1 MADDEKRTASRHHLL
16 LLAELQVE
24 GEANFHQ
31 VKVRDLSESGMRA
44 QGDLILARGT
54 SVKVRFKQLGTIS
67 GEIAWSEDM
76 MFGVRF
82 DLPID
87 PMMARPQVSGSY
99 APAVARIIAKRI
111 L

>member
-1 MADDEKRTASRHHLL
+1 MGDDEKRTASRHRLL

-24 GEANFHQ
+24 GEADFHP

-44 QGDLILARGT
+44 QGGFVLARGA

-67 GEIAWSEDM
+67 GKIAWSEDT

-99 APAVARIIAKRI
+99 APAVAHTLAKRI

>member
-1 MADDEKRTASRHHLL
+1 MADDEKRTASRHRLL